1 MYTLSKIIRV
11 LGLLGTGVSC
21 LKLFSGLTYLV
32 PGTRLCIDKEIERE
46 KMREIVRKR
55 ERETETDKE
64 RERGSLYDSMCNNQS
79 RRLKFIK
86 GLNCQ
91 RHFSIWK
98 AEAAFHRKFGTN
110 YA

>member
-1 MYTLSKIIRV
+1 MREE
-11 LGLLGTGVSC
+11 
-21 LKLFSGLTYLV
+21 
-32 PGTRLCIDKEIERE
+32 REIEKE
-46 KMREIVRKR
+46 KDKLKERKR
-55 ERETETDKE
+55 ESEKE
-64 RERGSLYDSMCNNQS
+64 REGGLYDSMCNNQS

-110 YA
+110 CSKQKVYLRLHNQFS

>member
-1 MYTLSKIIRV
+1 MYRQ
-11 LGLLGTGVSC
+11 
-21 LKLFSGLTYLV
+21 
-32 PGTRLCIDKEIERE
+32 EIEKE
-46 KMREIVRKR
+46 KKKEIVRKR
-55 ERETETDKE
+55 EKE
-64 RERGSLYDSMCNNQS
+64 RERGGGLYDSMCNNQS